1 MERLELTHDFG
12 FFSNCSVLL
21 EEIQRMDEPF
31 VIDTT
36 ASFSLYRSASTTDI
50 YGKYFEPV
58 AGMPIRKVHFDRWM
72 CAFDYPS
79 LPLAAFSPS
88 VTRWFTF
95 SDVIV
100 ERSFD
105 LQTRHGIDP
114 ERTLAVFC
122 RGTDK
127 STETAL
133 ADPAGIARLVN
144 RLGADHDTVI
154 VQTDDQM
161 IFERLTQEIVHD
173 VVTFPELPR
182 YSPDSDPH
190 LASQFHDA
198 ALLEDFLSAVLL
210 ISRCRTVIVT
220 TSNVSLWIALLRGNS
235 DGLIHVSDLG
245 ALRKRLM
252 FLEAR
257 SRSLHRLMRR
267 ARRSRRRYRS
277 AIRRRLGAGGT

>member
-1 MERLELTHDFG
+1 MERLVLTHDFG

-36 ASFSLYRSASTTDI
+36 ASFSLYRSASTTDVHE
-50 YGKYFEPV
+50 KCFEPV

-95 SDVIV
+95 RGFIK
-100 ERSFD
+100 ERSIA
-105 LQTRHGIDP
+105 LEERYGIDP

-133 ADPAGIARLVN
+133 ADPAEIARLVN
-144 RLGADHDTVI
+144 RFGADHDSII
-154 VQTDDQM
+154 VQTDDET
-161 IFERLTQEIVHD
+161 ILERLTEEIAFE
-173 VVTFPELPR
+173 VVTFTELPR
-182 YSPDSDPH
+182 YSADADPH

-198 ALLEDFLSAVLL
+198 ELLDDFLSAVLL
-210 ISRCRTVIVT
+210 LSRCRTVIVT

-235 DGLIHVSDLG
+235 DGLIHVSDHG

-257 SRSLHRLMRR
+257 SRSFHRLGKR
-267 ARRSRRRYRS
+267 ARRSSRRFRGS
-277 AIRRRLGAGGT
+277 IRRGRR